1 MRVVMV
7 QEKIGGAMEQHAPA
21 AADNCIGFEPVTDT
35 EDNQYE
41 RHCVKDIKQVLPL
54 REKIPFRPN
63 QLLRA
68 SEEKCFNGEKS
79 KHRQVG

>member
-1 MRVVMV
+1 MRVVVV

-21 AADNCIGFEPVTDT
+21 AEDNRLRFEPVTNT
-35 EDNQYE
+35 EDNQYD
-41 RHCVKDIKQVLPL
+41 RHCVKDIKKVLPL
-54 REKIPFRPN
+54 WQKIPFRPN

-68 SEEKCFNGEKS
+68 SEEKCFNGEKG